1 MTEDEAAA
9 DEFRRV
15 TSSYPRPATRT
26 GGPSMSTTGT
36 AVATQTYAIFMKATP
51 EAIWDAITNPDQTDR
66 YGYQGRVE
74 IELRPGGA
82 YRAHPSDAM
91 REMMPGIDDVIADGE
106 VVEATAPTR
115 LVHTWN
121 PNFAPEMGDEPATRL
136 TCELTPG
143 DFGGT
148 KLTLTHELDGAPFT
162 ATLVAG
168 APGTGGGW
176 AFVLSDMKTLLETGT
191 TIAG

>member
-1 MTEDEAAA
+1 MTESTAAPMSSEAQL
-9 DEFRRV
+9 R
-15 TSSYPRPATRT
+15 PRGT
-26 GGPSMSTTGT
+26 GNANQGNPSMTTTAT
-36 AVATQTYAIFMKATP
+36 AVATQAYVIIVKAAP

-66 YGYQGRVE
+66 YGYRGRVE
-74 IELRPGGA
+74 MELRPGGA

-91 REMMPGIDDVIADGE
+91 REMGAGDVIADGE
-106 VVEATAPTR
+106 VVEATPPTR

-121 PNFAPEMGDEPATRL
+121 PSFVPEIADEPATRL
-136 TCELTPG
+136 TWELTAA

-148 KLTLTHELDGAPFT
+148 KLTLTHELAGAPST
-162 ATLVAG
+162 AAMVAG

-176 AFVLSDMKTLLETGT
+176 AFVLSDLKTLLETGS

>member
-1 MTEDEAAA
+1 MT
-9 DEFRRV
+9 
-15 TSSYPRPATRT
+15 
-26 GGPSMSTTGT
+26 TTGT
-36 AVATQTYAIFMKATP
+36 AVATQTYAIFIKATP

-91 REMMPGIDDVIADGE
+91 RTMGAGDVIADGE
-106 VVEATAPTR
+106 VVEATAPAR

-121 PNFAPEMGDEPATRL
+121 PNFVPEIADEPATRI
-136 TCELTPG
+136 TWELTPG

-148 KLTLTHELDGAPFT
+148 KLTLTHELDDAPST
-162 ATLVAG
+162 ATMVAG

-176 AFVLSDMKTLLETGT
+176 AFVLSDMKTFLETGS

>member
-1 MTEDEAAA
+1 MT
-9 DEFRRV
+9 
-15 TSSYPRPATRT
+15 S
-26 GGPSMSTTGT
+26 TGT
-36 AVATQTYAIFMKATP
+36 AVATQTYAIIVKATP

-74 IELRPGGA
+74 MELRPGGA

-91 REMMPGIDDVIADGE
+91 RELGAADVIAVGE
-106 VVEATAPTR
+106 VVEASAPTR

-121 PNFAPEMGDEPATRL
+121 PSFAPEIGDEPATRI
-136 TCELTPG
+136 TWELAPA

-148 KLTLTHELDGAPFT
+148 RLTLTHELHDAPFT
-162 ATLVAG
+162 ATMVAG

-176 AFVLSDMKTLLETGT
+176 TFVLSDLKTLLETGSAM
-191 TIAG
+191 AG